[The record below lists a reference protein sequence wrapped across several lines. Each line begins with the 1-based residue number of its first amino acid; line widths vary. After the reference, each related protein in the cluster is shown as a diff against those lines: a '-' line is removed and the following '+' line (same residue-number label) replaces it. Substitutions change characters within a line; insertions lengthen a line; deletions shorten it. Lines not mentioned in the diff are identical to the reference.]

1 MVKLLRIDDRL
12 IHGQVA
18 VYWVKAVEADT
29 IVVADD
35 KHAGSAMLK
44 MTLNVG
50 KPSGVKMEV
59 LRIED
64 AIAYI
69 NKPSNSKNK
78 MLVVTGSCRD
88 ALKIAEGCEGVKDV
102 NLGGI
107 RHAEGRVSVARQIFV
122 TKEDIEA
129 LGQIEVMGKNV
140 FLQEIPSKDKISFN
154 EVKQTYEKNK

>member
-35 KHAGSAMLK
+35 KHAGSSMLK
-44 MTLNVG
+44 MTLTVG

-69 NKPSNSKNK
+69 NKPSNSKSK
-78 MLVVTGSCRD
+78 IIVVTGSCQD
-88 ALKIAEGCEGVKDV
+88 ALRISEGCQEIRNI

-107 RHAEGRVSVARQIFV
+107 RHAAGKVSVARQIFV

-129 LGQIEVMGKNV
+129 LSKIEAMGRNV

-154 EVKQTYEKNK
+154 EVKLTYEKNK

>member
-18 VYWVKAVEADT
+18 VYWVKAVESDT

-50 KPSGVKMEV
+50 KPSGVSMEV
-59 LRIED
+59 LTVEN
-64 AIAYI
+64 AIAYV
-69 NKPSNSKNK
+69 NNPANSKK
-78 MLVVTGSCRD
+78 KIMIVTANCQN
-88 ALKIAEGCEGVKDV
+88 AAQIAKACDSVSDI

-107 RHAEGRVSVARQIFV
+107 RHAEGKVSISRQIFV
-122 TKEDIEA
+122 EEADILSLE
-129 LGQIEVMGKNV
+129 EMHNSGKNV
-140 FLQEIPSKDKISFN
+140 FSQDIPSKDKMSFT
-154 EVKQTYEKNK
+154 EIKQTYEKNK